1 MSKLA
6 EQNYLALTGDA
17 GKHHSLGKP
26 FSDAGCGSNLASIGT
41 IMALLPDPPA
51 RILDMG
57 CGGAGLA
64 SFSPNEDTRLL
75 GRTLAKT

>member
-1 MSKLA
+1 VSKLA

-17 GKHHSLGKP
+17 GTVHNLGKP
-26 FSDAGCGSNLASIGT
+26 FTDSGCATNLASIGT

-57 CGGAGLA
+57 CGAGWT
-64 SFSPNEDTRLL
+64 SVFSPSAATQSS
-75 GRTLAKT
+75 GRISAKT